1 MLEKG
6 ERKNVDQILGTKQML
21 QRNRERKGIFREMGS
36 MPWWLRREALSQ
48 VGSGLNPN
56 SAVC

>member
-1 MLEKG
+1 
-6 ERKNVDQILGTKQML
+6 ML

-36 MPWWLRREALSQ
+36 TPWWLRKEALSQ